1 MKFFKKI
8 SILIFVF
15 LIFLIVFIFFSRRN
29 NDAVFK
35 KRKALNYS
43 LTYKQAFPDENLRY
57 AVLYCV
63 STGKCNDQNLEEKL
77 KLDIVNSDGTEDWI
91 IKPSKIT
98 AEMKAKENTRLS
110 ATYLN
115 NIKVFALK
123 DEEKDKRIKDL
134 TGIEYLNLANMIVT
148 DASATSSFDIS
159 TLTKLQKFNIYGE
172 DPDSKACNIKTGNQ
186 GTMFKDLQVSVKASN
201 REPVLNLDVSKLTS
215 VETIKINYCN
225 YQNLNLGNMIR
236 LKTVD
241 FAYNKLTTF
250 NLRTINN
257 YLRYLDI
264 SHNEVTTIPNI
275 SHMPFLEH
283 LDISYNRFPA
293 YPFRANQF
301 RRLKNIYAKDS
312 GIAIIEVYESP
323 NLEEVSLGGNN
334 FTTFIFDSSV
344 NTRVRKLSIIDS
356 PITNAGIQNKQFG
369 SLQSYPGN
377 TNSLI
382 EFHFENLPN
391 INSINFNDISA
402 ARKIVIKNTPIQ
414 ETVQISANLVKELE
428 ITNTNIKD
436 VSVSATNVKK
446 LNLSNNK
453 MEKLNLNTANVE
465 DVNLS
470 NNKLNN
476 LDIYYKNIS
485 CEKINYSNNK
495 LMTVNTDKACLSVP
509 QHLEIKVKEGQ
520 EVTIPIKYGPE
531 TGSYHYGELVENN
544 AIFEKISFQKYRF
557 KKVGTTTENFKVFY
571 HNHDDDTNTLKGNG
585 GDVVVTVLPGEASNF
600 NPTVTILKTKEGY
613 PSPFT
618 AMDYKNAIKNLPTT
632 IKNFEVDINTLDVST
647 PGTKAVV
654 TTVTFSDDSVKEI
667 VVPVIVEELRKDS
680 YNPVVIPIIV
690 RKNQPITEEMY
701 KNAIANLPS
710 NISRFDIIKRANSNI
725 LGYQTAIVNIVFRN
739 GEEKEEIIP
748 VEVITSISDTF
759 TPILNTNYK
768 CFTNTRCLF
777 SDMIVNLPENRNI
790 TCDTNNSPED
800 MNSSEKGIKIC
811 NMTAIFSDGSYDD
824 YQIKIPVFEKLEPRK
839 VWMYKFVNPESK
851 YIEGN
856 LSKSLM
862 LSYAEGTDPR
872 EDYLNILRQKNKC
885 NYETFTCQDL
895 VYNPNSR
902 YRALAAVDIEVPSN
916 DYSEYNSVNN
926 NKILDSKVKVYNS
939 KQLEQVVR
947 NYIRNYN
954 PGSKFID
961 WISNKEEKTFILY
974 SNYDMSVENILKT
987 TILRDTDHDGIPDKD
1002 DDDDD
1007 NDGISDEQE
1016 VLDQTDPKDASS
1028 FKVTKICYK
1037 IKA

>member
-15 LIFLIVFIFFSRRN
+15 LIFLIAFIFFSRKN

-57 AVLYCV
+57 AVLYCI

-98 AEMKAKENTRLS
+98 AEMKAKENTKLS

-123 DEEKDKRIKDL
+123 DEGKDKRIKDL

-159 TLTKLQKFNIYGE
+159 TLTKLQKINIYGE

-186 GTMFKDLQVSVKASN
+186 GTNFKDLQVSVKASN

-312 GIAIIEVYESP
+312 GISIIEVYESP

-334 FTTFIFDSSV
+334 FTRFIFDSSV
-344 NTRVRKLSIIDS
+344 NTKVSKLSITDS
-356 PITNAGIQNKQFG
+356 PITNEGIQNKQFG

-377 TNSLI
+377 SNSI
-382 EFHFENLPN
+382 REFHFENLPN
-391 INSINFNDISA
+391 INSINFNDISSA
-402 ARKIVIKNTPIQ
+402 DKIVVKNMNIQ
-414 ETVQISANLVKELE
+414 EIVQITAYTATEIE

-436 VSVSATNVKK
+436 MNITSTHVKK

-453 MEKLNLNTANVE
+453 MEKLNLNTQNVE
-465 DVNLS
+465 DVNIS
-470 NNKLNN
+470 NNKLNK
-476 LDIYYKNIS
+476 LDIFHKNIS

-544 AIFEKISFQKYRF
+544 AIFEKTGFQKYRF
-557 KKVGTTTENFKVFY
+557 KKVGTTTENFNVFY

-585 GDVVVTVLPGEASNF
+585 GDIVVTVLPGEASNF
-600 NPTVTILKTKEGY
+600 NPIVTILKTKEGY

-667 VVPVIVEELRKDS
+667 VVPVIVEEVRKDS
-680 YNPVVIPIIV
+680 YNPVVNPIIV
-690 RKNQPITEEMY
+690 GKNQPITEEMY
-701 KNAIANLPS
+701 KSAITNLPS
-710 NISRFDIIKRANSNI
+710 NISRFDIIKRADSNS
-725 LGYQTAIVNIVFRN
+725 LGQQTAIVNIVFRN
-739 GEEKEEIIP
+739 GEEKEVTIP
-748 VEVITSISDTF
+748 VEVITSISETF

-790 TCDTNNSPED
+790 TCDTANSMDD
-800 MNSSEKGIKIC
+800 MNSNEKGIKRC
-811 NMTAIFSDGSYDD
+811 NMTVMFSDGSHGN
-824 YQIKIPVFEKLEPRK
+824 YQIKIPVFEKLEPREVRMFK
-839 VWMYKFVNPESK
+839 VVNPESK

-862 LSYAEGTDPR
+862 LSYAEGTDQR

-895 VYNPNSR
+895 VYNQNGR
-902 YRALAAVDIEVPSN
+902 YRTLGASGVGDVISN
-916 DYSEYNSVNN
+916 GYSEYNSVNN

-947 NYIRNYN
+947 NYNQGY
-954 PGSKFID
+954 KFID
-961 WISNKEEKTFILY
+961 WISNEEEKTFSFY